1 MSERWKLSLKRVF
14 DKKERKSIEKIREI
28 KRRGNLS
35 LKTIYLVR
43 HCEAEGQAP
52 EAALTLRGSRQAEN
66 LANHFIDLDIKR
78 IITSPYVRA
87 AQSILPLAE
96 LVGIEAEEDERLKEW
111 RLSVSPLVDWQ
122 SFLKQSFSNLDICYE
137 GGESAREAMTR
148 GISVM
153 RETLDAMGQGKA
165 VIVTHG
171 GLMTLM
177 LKHFDDRVGFSEWA
191 SLSNPD
197 VFLLSFTKEGPYPQ
211 IERMMG
217 NIEN

>member
-1 MSERWKLSLKRVF
+1 M
-14 DKKERKSIEKIREI
+14 
-28 KRRGNLS
+28 
-35 LKTIYLVR
+35 KTIYLVR

-66 LANHFIDLDIKR
+66 LANHFADQDIKR

-111 RLSVSPLVDWQ
+111 RLSVSPLFDWQ
-122 SFLKQSFSNLDICYE
+122 AFLKQSFVNLDICYE

-153 RETLDAMGQGKA
+153 RETLDVMEQGNA
-165 VIVTHG
+165 VLVTHG

-177 LKHFDDRVGFSEWA
+177 LKHFDERFGFSEWA
-191 SLSNPD
+191 SLANPD
-197 VFLLSFTKEGPYPQ
+197 VFSLAFSTEGTHPQ
-211 IERMMG
+211 IERGMR